1 MNHISPLFILAVF
14 LMPFCLEAQP
24 IVDQYIHQA
33 LESNI
38 ALQRKE
44 LSYAKSLEAL
54 KEAKA
59 TFLPSLS
66 LNARYSV
73 ARGGR
78 AFEIPVGDLMN
89 PVYSNLNLINGLN
102 QATTPDYPTIP
113 DYPQIENDEI
123 NFLRETEQE
132 TNLRLVWPV
141 LNTVIL
147 NNQKIRAKLSEAEKL
162 SVGIYKRELIKEV
175 KSAYYNYGKAKAG
188 VALFENTMGLVT
200 ENVRTA
206 NSLFE
211 NHKVTKDAVYA
222 AEAQLKSV
230 EQELAIAQKNEKV
243 AAAYFNFLLN
253 RDYTESIE
261 TFPIEHQ
268 PISALSLDEAR
279 KQAFR
284 SREEFQQL
292 NYFVAASQDQI
303 KMNKEALLPN
313 LNLVVD
319 YGIQGT
325 NYSINKDS
333 DFAMGS
339 LVMSWDL
346 VDFKRKHKVQQAQ
359 IAREEVSKQ
368 KEETIQQIGLQ
379 VVSAFYEME
388 ASRKSIEAA
397 GAEVQSA
404 RQAFRLVDKKYRQSQ
419 ANQVEFVDART
430 RLTNA
435 EQNLIITQYDYQIQI
450 AEYERVIGTYELN

>member
-1 MNHISPLFILAVF
+1 MNRIKPIFLLAAM
-14 LMPFCLEAQP
+14 LMPFCLGAQQV
-24 IVDQYIHQA
+24 VDQYINQA

-38 ALQRKE
+38 ALQRQE
-44 LSYAKSLEAL
+44 LSYAKSLTAL

-59 TFLPSLS
+59 MFLPALS

-78 AFEIPVGDLMN
+78 SFEIPVGDLMN
-89 PVYSNLNLINGLN
+89 PVYSNLNLINNLN
-102 QATTPDYPTIP
+102 QSTSPDYPTLP
-113 DYPQIENDEI
+113 EYPQIENDQV

-132 TNLRLVWPV
+132 TNFRLVWPV
-141 LNTVIL
+141 LNTAIL
-147 NNQKIRAKLSEAEKL
+147 NNQKIQANLSEAEEL
-162 SVGIYKRELIKEV
+162 SVKIYKRELIKEV
-175 KSAYYNYGKAKAG
+175 KTAYFNYGKAKAA
-188 VALFENTMGLVT
+188 VALFENTMDLVA

-206 NSLFE
+206 NSLFD

-230 EQELAIAQKNEKV
+230 EQQLADAQKNEKV

-253 RDYTESIE
+253 RDYAEAIE
-261 TFPIEHQ
+261 TSPIEAQ
-268 PISALSLDEAR
+268 PITVMSLEEAR

-284 SREEFQQL
+284 AREEFQQL
-292 NYFVAASQDQI
+292 NYVLSASQDQI

-325 NYSINKDS
+325 NYAVNKDS
-333 DFAMGS
+333 DYAMGS
-339 LVMSWDL
+339 LVMSWNL
-346 VDFKRKHKVQQAQ
+346 VDFRRKYKVQQAQ

-368 KEETIQQIGLQ
+368 KEAAFQQIGLQ

-397 GAEVQSA
+397 QAEVQSA

-435 EQNLIITQYDYQIQI
+435 EQNLIITQYDYQIQV